1 MSGVNQDEGE
11 KKRAPEFGLAF
22 NIKNNK
28 GTSLLRFN
36 ISGRT
41 LWLLY
46 ALILSAVVLA
56 HPHQHTVT
64 AYRDAAEDWV
74 HHADLY
80 DLGSIHGFLYLPQSA
95 IAFVPILWMP
105 FAMGEVVWRLI
116 GIGLLAGTI
125 AALARTLPLRKGVPW
140 FLLLSALVIPSS
152 FASARNGQT
161 NLDLAA
167 CFLWTALALDRS
179 RWNLAAVLL
188 IVCMV
193 LKPVALVPI
202 LLIGALYPPMRLR
215 LALGLVGFLAIP
227 FLDFHW
233 GYVLH
238 QYDLCFQKLAIASEP
253 MEHGFCDFSGMIW
266 TFTGAPLPSRVT
278 QAIGIVMALV
288 TLGLGWRAR
297 KVDAASAAF
306 WIVALSSTYLMLF
319 NPRTESNSYVIL
331 ATAALPFMA
340 EGFLRGRGWPSIA
353 FLLSLG
359 CDSYSNPIHPWTHLW
374 LKALLGCVFLVWL
387 GFRLIWRQSLQWGR
401 IDR

>member
-1 MSGVNQDEGE
+1 MAANQGGKGE
-11 KKRAPEFGLAF
+11 WELGERTVV
-22 NIKNNK
+22 K
-28 GTSLLRFN
+28 G
-36 ISGRT
+36 GQGGWV
-41 LWLLY
+41 LWALY
-46 ALILSAVVLA
+46 ALILSIIVYAS
-56 HPHQHTVT
+56 PHKHTIT
-64 AYRDAAEDWV
+64 AYREAAENWV

-95 IAFVPILWMP
+95 IAFVPDLWFP
-105 FAMGEVVWRLI
+105 YGVGEVVWRLI

-125 AALARTLPLRKGVPW
+125 AAFARRLPPGRPW
-140 FLLLSALVIPSS
+140 FLILSALVIPSS

-167 CFLWTALALDRS
+167 CFLGTALALDRS
-179 RWNLAAVLL
+179 RWTVATVLL

-215 LALGLVGFLAIP
+215 LAIGLIGFLAIP
-227 FLDFHW
+227 FLDFDW

-238 QYDLCFQKLAIASEP
+238 QYALCFQKMAIASEP

-266 TFTGAPLPSRVT
+266 TFAGGPLPSRVT

-297 KVDAASAAF
+297 KVDAISAAF

-331 ATAALPFMA
+331 ATAALPFVA
-340 EGFLRGRGWPSIA
+340 EGFLRGGWQRGLMIA
-353 FLLSLG
+353 LMIALG

-374 LKALLGCVFLVWL
+374 LKALLGCLFLVWL
-387 GFRLIWRQSLQWGR
+387 GARLIRGTNLAIETGR
-401 IDR
+401 YVQNGLSTRADLST